1 MPGRSPERTTL
12 LAASSHEQ
20 RQAGRLGSG
29 QALGPEYK
37 LSCVARAVN
46 AAWRTEVTSILF
58 VCLGNIC
65 RSPTA
70 EMVLRARLPDM
81 KNVASAGTSA
91 VGGPIDARAAAA
103 LERAGIKPVKR
114 FRSRQFETADF
125 ERYDL
130 IVAMD
135 GNNLAD
141 ILERRPEGARARVQR
156 LLDFVPELQGRD
168 VPDPY
173 YGPAAGFDNALRL
186 IEQGIDGM
194 IAGMGDA
201 PKRGGL

>member
-1 MPGRSPERTTL
+1 M
-12 LAASSHEQ
+12 
-20 RQAGRLGSG
+20 
-29 QALGPEYK
+29 
-37 LSCVARAVN
+37 
-46 AAWRTEVTSILF
+46 TSVLF

-70 EMVLRARLPDM
+70 EMVLRARLPEL
-81 KNVASAGTSA
+81 KQVASAGTSA
-91 VGGPIDARAAAA
+91 VGGPMDARAAAA
-103 LERAGIKPVKR
+103 LERTGIKPAKR

-130 IVAMD
+130 ILAMD
-135 GNNLAD
+135 GRNLAD

-156 LLDFVPELQGRD
+156 LLDFVPELQDRD

-173 YGPAAGFDNALRL
+173 YGPAVGFDNALKL
-186 IEQGIDGM
+186 IEQG

-201 PKRGGL
+201 LKRGGL